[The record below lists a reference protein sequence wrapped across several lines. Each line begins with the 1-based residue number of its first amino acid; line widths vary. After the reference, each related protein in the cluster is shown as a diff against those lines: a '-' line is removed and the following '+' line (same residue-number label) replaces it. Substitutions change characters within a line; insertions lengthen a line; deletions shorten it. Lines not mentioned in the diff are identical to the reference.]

1 MANRQRESSMAE
13 GVLSPRFRALAI
25 GLVTLVVAAA
35 FSRLG
40 SARPSRPPLRSS
52 VAWPCMDGCSPRSRW
67 PTSLVSR
74 SRGRSSIDSASS
86 GR

>member
-35 FSRLG
+35 LSRLG
-40 SARPSRPPLRSS
+40 
-52 VAWPCMDGCSPRSRW
+52 
-67 PTSLVSR
+67 VSTALPAAAEEL
-74 SRGRSSIDSASS
+74 GGLALY
-86 GR
+86 G